1 MIAFIVAVLL
11 YPVLSVTPP
20 TVTWIG
26 LLPEENATTYV
37 NAMPIGNG
45 ALAAN
50 VIVDNKNASNPI
62 IALLISDQRSW
73 NEAGEF
79 IKVGKVTLE
88 LTPNPWGTADTT
100 SIKQVL
106 NTSTGS
112 VILEVGPSPPTRV
125 EAYVDALKD
134 VLVVNISSP
143 TPIDVSVVA
152 ELLRPKPF
160 SRQPLYHCRPYNVS
174 ADFYLNDSGGVIG
187 WAHANV
193 RSDYTTSIL
202 EALNLESL
210 KGSITDRIANRSTA
224 ATWRFGTPMI
234 ATLSV
239 GKLKT
244 SEPSRDF
251 SMVIGVATSE
261 QGLDP
266 AVAESKRLIAE
277 YNSMTALEKHM
288 QWWAQFW
295 NRSWIEITGPRAGEV
310 NSKSALHRY
319 LQGIQ
324 SREPIPIKFNGML
337 FTAQREEVDYN
348 KWGGLNWWQNARM
361 PYYNMFASGDA
372 DMVDATFLQAFLSTL
387 KYAEMKTK
395 VYYPNMSGDA
405 AYWDE
410 YNHPLIGSTHPMSY
424 GCGREGRAWGMPVWY
439 SVDPPNHYNLQGGL
453 DLSLLALDHYSWTRD
468 ATVLTR
474 NLPMVDAVV
483 NFFAQWR
490 TGRNDNGKMM
500 IFPGQALETW
510 VCLGYQYMQPGL
522 NCTLNDMPTV
532 AGLHA
537 VLARLEALPTELTTA
552 EQRQRWAALKAVV
565 PPLPLTD
572 AEVGGGKKLAPCEA
586 CGLGPENFE
595 NAELYAVHPYRLVTA
610 KDVGENLEVARA
622 AYREKRFTTDDG
634 WNQNVMDAALL
645 GLAIDA
651 QELLIE
657 RAAKPAPE
665 GYRFTAF
672 GRQMQDWH
680 PSLDH
685 YSVMR
690 NGLIYAL
697 LQPLDDAD
705 DGMLLFPAWPCEW
718 DVDLKLWGP
727 RQTLVQ
733 AKMVNGVVTEFHVE
747 PQSRNDSFF
756 DRFSRVCF
764 TAISDVVIHS
774 FLGALAESATA
785 SIKGEDPTSS
795 ADQAMALMESLNN
808 ATVKPQWASV
818 LFPVLVDLLQGLRK
832 EMDGPKRV
840 LLLRSHPVWGGLID
854 FVFNTAVMSGTPN
867 ELLSATVAHGRVTKK
882 GTVNT
887 TRAAL
892 DAGLVV
898 EQCWPLGAD
907 GVTSAAT
914 ASNPFAASAVP
925 SEATKRASLLRE
937 VVKTV
942 LLVRADGRAIEKPLF
957 KSLLLFTRS
966 CLRVGNGL
974 NRECLEMYHKL
985 TLSAEGKNQMQL
997 KMGMRRLM
1005 EKLGKRVGWADL
1017 AAATPEEHRPLVKHV
1032 QKQLERER
1040 RRCIMERSEADK
1052 QRERPEGGSTTS
1064 DESSDEDEEDERHRV
1079 AKGTKS
1085 GKERREG
1092 I

>member
-1 MIAFIVAVLL
+1 M
-11 YPVLSVTPP
+11 
-20 TVTWIG
+20 
-26 LLPEENATTYV
+26 
-37 NAMPIGNG
+37 
-45 ALAAN
+45 
-50 VIVDNKNASNPI
+50 
-62 IALLISDQRSW
+62 
-73 NEAGEF
+73 
-79 IKVGKVTLE
+79 
-88 LTPNPWGTADTT
+88 
-100 SIKQVL
+100 
-106 NTSTGS
+106 
-112 VILEVGPSPPTRV
+112 
-125 EAYVDALKD
+125 
-134 VLVVNISSP
+134 VNISSP

-747 PQSRNDSFF
+747 PQSRNDSV
-756 DRFSRVCF
+756 RILQCQVRSQSTSTPSPTTPSTTPTGGSVTGSSLQL
-764 TAISDVVIHS
+764 TAIIIC
-774 FLGALAESATA
+774 F
-785 SIKGEDPTSS
+785 ISS
-795 ADQAMALMESLNN
+795 YIWS
-808 ATVKPQWASV
+808 
-818 LFPVLVDLLQGLRK
+818 
-832 EMDGPKRV
+832 
-840 LLLRSHPVWGGLID
+840 
-854 FVFNTAVMSGTPN
+854 
-867 ELLSATVAHGRVTKK
+867 
-882 GTVNT
+882 
-887 TRAAL
+887 
-892 DAGLVV
+892 
-898 EQCWPLGAD
+898 
-907 GVTSAAT
+907 
-914 ASNPFAASAVP
+914 
-925 SEATKRASLLRE
+925 
-937 VVKTV
+937 
-942 LLVRADGRAIEKPLF
+942 
-957 KSLLLFTRS
+957 
-966 CLRVGNGL
+966 
-974 NRECLEMYHKL
+974 
-985 TLSAEGKNQMQL
+985 
-997 KMGMRRLM
+997 
-1005 EKLGKRVGWADL
+1005 
-1017 AAATPEEHRPLVKHV
+1017 
-1032 QKQLERER
+1032 
-1040 RRCIMERSEADK
+1040 
-1052 QRERPEGGSTTS
+1052 ST
-1064 DESSDEDEEDERHRV
+1064 
-1079 AKGTKS
+1079 
-1085 GKERREG
+1085 
-1092 I
+1092 